1 METLKAASEGAV
13 AGGRSRAAAPDAV
26 VTHIKIVLGKAAPI
40 QRGDIKGLKDLILSG
55 GGIGPSSASD
65 KAKEAL
71 ETFSI
76 ADDGSLVDQNRKK
89 ILSGTDCEA
98 IIIQALTDVEDFRRL
113 LFAAPS
119 GGAEKASKRVYEQV
133 SRE

>member
-1 METLKAASEGAV
+1 VLEGSTNSE
-13 AGGRSRAAAPDAV
+13 
-26 VTHIKIVLGKAAPI
+26 
-40 QRGDIKGLKDLILSG
+40 GDIKGLKDLILSG

-76 ADDGSLVDQNRKK
+76 ADDGSLVDQNCKK

-119 GGAEKASKRVYEQV
+119 GGPKASKRVYEQV

>member
-1 METLKAASEGAV
+1 
-13 AGGRSRAAAPDAV
+13 
-26 VTHIKIVLGKAAPI
+26 VLGKAAPI
-40 QRGDIKGLKDLILSG
+40 QRRYKGTEGSYSVR

-76 ADDGSLVDQNRKK
+76 ADDGSLVDQNCKK

-98 IIIQALTDVEDFRRL
+98 TLYKL
-113 LFAAPS
+113 LRTWRILGAYYSRPLV
-119 GGAEKASKRVYEQV
+119 GGPKKLQRESMSKC
-133 SRE
+133 RE

>member
-1 METLKAASEGAV
+1 METLKAVIGGALAAE
-13 AGGRSRAAAPDAV
+13 AGRRADAV
-26 VTHIKIVLGKAAPI
+26 VTHIKGARKAAPI

-76 ADDGSLVDQNRKK
+76 ADDGSLVDQNCKK
-89 ILSGTDCEA
+89 NLVWHRLRGHIIYTWRILGAYYSRP
-98 IIIQALTDVEDFRRL
+98 LV
-113 LFAAPS
+113 
-119 GGAEKASKRVYEQV
+119 GGRCFKESL
-133 SRE
+133 